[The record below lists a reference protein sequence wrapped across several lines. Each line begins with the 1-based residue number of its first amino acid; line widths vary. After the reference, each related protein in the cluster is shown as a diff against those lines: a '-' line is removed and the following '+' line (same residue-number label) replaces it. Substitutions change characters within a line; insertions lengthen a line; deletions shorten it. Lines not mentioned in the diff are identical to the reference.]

1 MALMH
6 SIIES
11 SGKLQAASSSA
22 RRVRVLRERPVVP

>member
-11 SGKLQAASSSA
+11 SRKLQAAALSA
-22 RRVRVLRERPVVP
+22 RRLRVLRERPVVP